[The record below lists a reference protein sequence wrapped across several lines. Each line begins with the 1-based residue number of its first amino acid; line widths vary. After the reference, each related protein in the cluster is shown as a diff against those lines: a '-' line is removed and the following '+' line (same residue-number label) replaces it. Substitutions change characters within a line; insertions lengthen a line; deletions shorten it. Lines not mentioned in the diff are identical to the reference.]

1 MKICIIVAMESE
13 YALLQKVL
21 ESGES
26 PKGLSISVFR
36 CGMGKVNAAITATE
50 VIAAEHPDLIISTG
64 VAGSTSHSVHTGDFV
79 VSSEIVFHDAWYGE
93 GNEYGQVQ
101 SLPPRFKA
109 PEGLVQK
116 AVELGAIPG
125 LIASG
130 DKFIEDSKDV
140 EFILSHFPDALAVD
154 MESGALAQT
163 CYLKGVPFI
172 SLRLISDG
180 NDDAH
185 MEAYLNFWKTAGEES
200 FRMVHSFLESLAKQ

>member
-1 MKICIIVAMESE
+1 MESE

-21 ESGES
+21 ESGEL
-26 PKGLSISVFR
+26 PKQHCISVFR

-50 VIAAEHPDLIISTG
+50 VIASHHPDLIISTG

-79 VSSEIVFHDAWYGE
+79 VSSEIAFHDAWYGM

-101 SLPPRFKA
+101 DLPARFTAPAQLVAKA
-109 PEGLVQK
+109 QS
-116 AVELGAIPG
+116 LGAIPG
-125 LIASG
+125 LISSG
-130 DKFIEDSKDV
+130 DKFIEDRKDV
-140 EFILSHFPDALAVD
+140 EFILGHFPDSLAVD

-163 CYLKGVPFI
+163 CYIKGVPFI

-185 MEAYLNFWKTAGEES
+185 MEAYLNFWKTAGDES
-200 FRMVHSFLESLAKQ
+200 FRMVKSFLEIL

>member
-21 ESGES
+21 ESGEL
-26 PKGLSISVFR
+26 PKQHTIKVFR

-50 VIAAEHPDLIISTG
+50 VIAAEKPDLVISTG
-64 VAGSTSHSVHTGDFV
+64 VAGSASHSVHTGDFV

-93 GNEYGQVQ
+93 GNLYGQVQ
-101 SLPPRFKA
+101 DLPARFSAPAELVAKA
-109 PEGLVQK
+109 QK
-116 AVELGAIPG
+116 LGAKPG

-140 EFILSHFPDALAVD
+140 EFILGHFPDALAVD
-154 MESGALAQT
+154 MESGALAQV
-163 CYLKGVPFI
+163 CYIKGVPFI

-185 MEAYLNFWKTAGEES
+185 MEAYLNFWRTAGDES
-200 FRMVHSFLESLAKQ
+200 FRMVKSFLETI

>member
-13 YALLQKVL
+13 YALMHKLLEAGGVPGHELVL
-21 ESGES
+21 E
-26 PKGLSISVFR
+26 R
-36 CGMGKVNAAITATE
+36 CGMGKVNAAVVATE
-50 VIAAEHPDLIISTG
+50 LIAREHPDLVISTG

-79 VSSEIVFHDAWYGE
+79 VSRQIVFHDAWYGE

-101 SLPPRFKA
+101 GLPARFSA
-109 PEGLVQK
+109 PEQLVQK
-116 AVELGAIPG
+116 AAKLGAIPG
-125 LIASG
+125 LITSG

-140 EFILSHFPDALAVD
+140 QFILSHFPDALAVD

-172 SLRLISDG
+172 SIRLISDG

-185 MEAYLNFWKTAGEES
+185 MEAYKNFWKTAGDES
-200 FRMVHSFLESLAKQ
+200 FRMVHSFLESI

>member
-1 MKICIIVAMESE
+1 MNICIIVAMESE

-21 ESGES
+21 ERGEL
-26 PKGLSISVFR
+26 PKEHSISVFR
-36 CGMGKVNAAITATE
+36 CGLGKVNAAITATE
-50 VIAAEHPDLIISTG
+50 VIAAEHPDLVISTG
-64 VAGSTSHSVHTGDFV
+64 VAGSTSHDIHTGDFV
-79 VSSEIVFHDAWYGE
+79 VSREIVYHDAWYGE

-101 SLPPRFKA
+101 SLPARFSA
-109 PEGLVQK
+109 PEQFVQK

-140 EFILSHFPDALAVD
+140 EFILSHFPEALAVD

-172 SLRLISDG
+172 SIRLISDG

-185 MEAYLNFWKTAGEES
+185 MEAYLNFWKTAGDES
-200 FRMVHSFLESLAKQ
+200 FRMVKSFLEVL

>member
-13 YALLQKVL
+13 YALVHKLLEAGGIPGHELVL
-21 ESGES
+21 E
-26 PKGLSISVFR
+26 R

-50 VIAAEHPDLIISTG
+50 VIAAQHPDLVISTG
-64 VAGSTSHSVHTGDFV
+64 VAGSTSHDVHTGDFV
-79 VSSEIVFHDAWYGE
+79 VSREIVFHDAWYGE
-93 GNEYGQVQ
+93 GNQYGQVQ
-101 SLPPRFKA
+101 DLPPRFKA
-109 PEGLVQK
+109 PEELVQK
-116 AVELGAIPG
+116 AVRLGAIPG
-125 LIASG
+125 LITSG

-172 SLRLISDG
+172 SIRLISDG

-185 MEAYLNFWKTAGEES
+185 MEAYLNFWKTAGDES
-200 FRMVHSFLESLAKQ
+200 FRMVHSFIESI

>member
-1 MKICIIVAMESE
+1 MRICIIVAMESE
-13 YALLQKVL
+13 YALMHKLL
-21 ESGES
+21 ESGGVPGHE
-26 PKGLSISVFR
+26 LVLER
-36 CGMGKVNAAITATE
+36 CGMGKVNAAVVATE
-50 VIAAEHPDLIISTG
+50 LIAREHPDLLISTG

-79 VSSEIVFHDAWYGE
+79 VSRQIVFHDAWYGE

-101 SLPPRFKA
+101 GLPARFSA
-109 PEGLVQK
+109 PEQFVQK
-116 AVELGAIPG
+116 AAELGAIPG

-140 EFILSHFPDALAVD
+140 DFILSHFPDALAVD

-185 MEAYLNFWKTAGEES
+185 MEAYKNFWQTAGAES
-200 FRMVHSFLESLAKQ
+200 FRMVHSFLESL

>member
-13 YALLQKVL
+13 YALMHKLL
-21 ESGES
+21 ESGGVPGHKLVLE
-26 PKGLSISVFR
+26 R
-36 CGMGKVNAAITATE
+36 CGMGKVNAAVVATE
-50 VIAAEHPDLIISTG
+50 LIAREHPDLLISTG

-79 VSSEIVFHDAWYGE
+79 VSREIVFHDAWYGE
-93 GNEYGQVQ
+93 GNQYGQVQ
-101 SLPPRFKA
+101 GLPARFSA
-109 PEGLVQK
+109 PEEYVQK
-116 AVELGAIPG
+116 AAALGAIPG

-140 EFILSHFPDALAVD
+140 EFILGHFPDALAVD

-163 CYLKGVPFI
+163 CYLKGVPFV

-185 MEAYLNFWKTAGEES
+185 MEAYKNFWQTAGSES
-200 FRMVHSFLESLAKQ
+200 FRMVHSFLESL

>member
-13 YALLQKVL
+13 YALVHKLLEAGGIPGHELVL
-21 ESGES
+21 E
-26 PKGLSISVFR
+26 R

-50 VIAAEHPDLIISTG
+50 VITAQHPDLVISTG
-64 VAGSTSHSVHTGDFV
+64 VAGSTSHDVQTGDFV
-79 VSSEIVFHDAWYGE
+79 VSREIVFHDAWYGE
-93 GNEYGQVQ
+93 GNQYGQVQ
-101 SLPPRFKA
+101 DLPARFSA
-109 PEGLVQK
+109 PEQLVQK
-116 AVELGAIPG
+116 AVALGAIPG
-125 LIASG
+125 LITSG

-172 SLRLISDG
+172 SIRLISDG

-185 MEAYLNFWKTAGEES
+185 MEAYLNFWKTAGDES
-200 FRMVHSFLESLAKQ
+200 FRMVHSFIESI

>member
-13 YALLQKVL
+13 YALMHKLL
-21 ESGES
+21 ESGGVPGHKLVLE
-26 PKGLSISVFR
+26 R
-36 CGMGKVNAAITATE
+36 CGMGKVNAAVVATE
-50 VIAAEHPDLIISTG
+50 LIAREHPDLLISTG

-79 VSSEIVFHDAWYGE
+79 VSREIVFHDAWYGE
-93 GNEYGQVQ
+93 GNLYGQVQ
-101 SLPPRFKA
+101 GLPARFSA
-109 PEGLVQK
+109 PEEYVQK
-116 AVELGAIPG
+116 AAALGAIPG

-140 EFILSHFPDALAVD
+140 EFILGHFPDALAVD

-163 CYLKGVPFI
+163 CYLKGVPFV

-185 MEAYLNFWKTAGEES
+185 MEAYKNFWQTAGSES
-200 FRMVHSFLESLAKQ
+200 FRMVHSFLESL

>member
-1 MKICIIVAMESE
+1 MESE

-21 ESGES
+21 ESGEL
-26 PKGLSISVFR
+26 PKQHCISVFR

-50 VIAAEHPDLIISTG
+50 VIASHHPDLIISTG

-79 VSSEIVFHDAWYGE
+79 VSSEIAFHDAWYGM

-101 SLPPRFKA
+101 DLPARFTAPAQLVAKA
-109 PEGLVQK
+109 QS
-116 AVELGAIPG
+116 LGAIPG
-125 LIASG
+125 LISSG
-130 DKFIEDSKDV
+130 DKFIEDRKDV
-140 EFILSHFPDALAVD
+140 EFILGHFPDSLAVD

-163 CYLKGVPFI
+163 CYIKGVPFI

-185 MEAYLNFWKTAGEES
+185 MEAYLNVWKTAGDES
-200 FRMVHSFLESLAKQ
+200 FRMVKSFLEIL

>member
-13 YALLQKVL
+13 YALMHKLLEAGGVPGHQLVL
-21 ESGES
+21 E
-26 PKGLSISVFR
+26 R
-36 CGMGKVNAAITATE
+36 CGMGKVNAAVVATE
-50 VIAAEHPDLIISTG
+50 LIAREHPDLVISTG

-79 VSSEIVFHDAWYGE
+79 VSREIVFHDAWYGE

-101 SLPPRFKA
+101 DLPARFSA
-109 PEGLVQK
+109 PEQLVQK
-116 AVELGAIPG
+116 AAKLGAIPG
-125 LIASG
+125 LITSG

-140 EFILSHFPDALAVD
+140 QFILSHFPDALAVD

-172 SLRLISDG
+172 SIRLISDG

-185 MEAYLNFWKTAGEES
+185 MEAYKNFWKTAGDES
-200 FRMVHSFLESLAKQ
+200 FRMVHSFLESI

>member
-13 YALLQKVL
+13 YALVHKLLEAGGIPGHELVL
-21 ESGES
+21 E
-26 PKGLSISVFR
+26 R

-50 VIAAEHPDLIISTG
+50 VIAAQHPDLVISTG
-64 VAGSTSHSVHTGDFV
+64 VAGSTSHDVHTGDFV
-79 VSSEIVFHDAWYGE
+79 VSREIVFHDAWYGE

-101 SLPPRFKA
+101 DLPPRFKA
-109 PEGLVQK
+109 PEELVQK
-116 AVELGAIPG
+116 AVRLGAIPG
-125 LIASG
+125 LITSG

-172 SLRLISDG
+172 SIRLISDG

-185 MEAYLNFWKTAGEES
+185 MEAYLNFWKTAGDES
-200 FRMVHSFLESLAKQ
+200 FRMVHSFLESI

>member
-1 MKICIIVAMESE
+1 MESE

-21 ESGES
+21 ESGEL
-26 PKGLSISVFR
+26 PKQHTIKVFR

-50 VIAAEHPDLIISTG
+50 VIAAEKPDLVISTG
-64 VAGSTSHSVHTGDFV
+64 VAGSASHSVYTGDFV

-93 GNEYGQVQ
+93 GNLYGQVQ
-101 SLPPRFKA
+101 DLPARFSAPAELVAKA
-109 PEGLVQK
+109 QK
-116 AVELGAIPG
+116 LGAKPG

-140 EFILSHFPDALAVD
+140 EFILGHFPDALAVD
-154 MESGALAQT
+154 MESGALAQV
-163 CYLKGVPFI
+163 CYIKGVPFI

-185 MEAYLNFWKTAGEES
+185 MEAYLNFWKTAGDES
-200 FRMVHSFLESLAKQ
+200 FRMVKSFLETI

>member
-13 YALLQKVL
+13 YALMHKLLEAGGVPGHELVL
-21 ESGES
+21 E
-26 PKGLSISVFR
+26 R
-36 CGMGKVNAAITATE
+36 CGMGKVNAAVVATE
-50 VIAAEHPDLIISTG
+50 LIAREHPDLVISTG

-79 VSSEIVFHDAWYGE
+79 VSREIVFHDAWYGE

-101 SLPPRFKA
+101 GLPARFSA
-109 PEGLVQK
+109 PSQLVQK
-116 AVELGAIPG
+116 AVALGAIPG

-140 EFILSHFPDALAVD
+140 EFILSHFSDAMAVD

-163 CYLKGVPFI
+163 CYLKGVPFV

-185 MEAYLNFWKTAGEES
+185 MEAYKNFWQTAGAES
-200 FRMVHSFLESLAKQ
+200 FRMVHSFLESL

>member
-21 ESGES
+21 ENGEM
-26 PKGLSISVFR
+26 PNGHNISVFR

-50 VIAAEHPDLIISTG
+50 VIAANHPDLIISTG
-64 VAGSTSHSVHTGDFV
+64 VAGSTSHDVHTGDFV
-79 VSSEIVFHDAWYGE
+79 VSREIVFHDAWYGT

-101 SLPPRFKA
+101 GLPARFKA
-109 PEGLVQK
+109 PSELVSK
-116 AVELGAIPG
+116 AQSLGAIPG
-125 LIASG
+125 LITSG
-130 DKFIEDSKDV
+130 DKFVEDSKDV
-140 EFILSHFPDALAVD
+140 AFIREHFPDSLAVD

-163 CYLKGVPFI
+163 CYIKKVPFI

-185 MEAYLNFWKTAGEES
+185 MEAYINFWKTAGDES
-200 FRMVHSFLESLAKQ
+200 FRMVKSFLESI

>member
-1 MKICIIVAMESE
+1 MRICIIVAMESE
-13 YALLQKVL
+13 YALMHKLLEAGGVPGHELVL
-21 ESGES
+21 E
-26 PKGLSISVFR
+26 R
-36 CGMGKVNAAITATE
+36 CGMGKVNAAVVATE
-50 VIAAEHPDLIISTG
+50 LIAREHPDLLISTG

-79 VSSEIVFHDAWYGE
+79 VSRQIVFHDAWYGE

-101 SLPPRFKA
+101 GLPARFSA
-109 PEGLVQK
+109 PEQFVQK
-116 AVELGAIPG
+116 AAELGAIPG

-140 EFILSHFPDALAVD
+140 DFILSHFPDALAVD

-185 MEAYLNFWKTAGEES
+185 MEAYKNFWQTAGAES
-200 FRMVHSFLESLAKQ
+200 FRMVHSFLESL

>member
-1 MKICIIVAMESE
+1 MNICIIVAMESE

-21 ESGES
+21 ESGEL
-26 PKGLSISVFR
+26 PKQHCISVFR

-50 VIAAEHPDLIISTG
+50 VIASHHPDLIISTG

-79 VSSEIVFHDAWYGE
+79 VSREIAFHDAWYGM

-101 SLPPRFKA
+101 DLPARFTAPAQLVAKA
-109 PEGLVQK
+109 QS
-116 AVELGAIPG
+116 LGAIPG
-125 LIASG
+125 LISSG
-130 DKFIEDSKDV
+130 DKFIEDRKDV
-140 EFILSHFPDALAVD
+140 EFILGHFPDSLAVD

-163 CYLKGVPFI
+163 CYIKGVPFI

-185 MEAYLNFWKTAGEES
+185 MEAYLNFWKTAGDES
-200 FRMVHSFLESLAKQ
+200 FRMVKSFLEIL

>member
-21 ESGES
+21 ESGEL
-26 PKGLSISVFR
+26 PKQHTIKVFR

-50 VIAAEHPDLIISTG
+50 VIAAEEPDLVISTG
-64 VAGSTSHSVHTGDFV
+64 VAGSASHGVHTGDFV

-93 GNEYGQVQ
+93 GNLYGQVQ
-101 SLPPRFKA
+101 DLPARFSAPAELVAKA
-109 PEGLVQK
+109 QK
-116 AVELGAIPG
+116 LGAKPG

-140 EFILSHFPDALAVD
+140 EFILGHFPDALAVD
-154 MESGALAQT
+154 MESGALAQV
-163 CYLKGVPFI
+163 CYIKGVPFI

-185 MEAYLNFWKTAGEES
+185 MEAYLNFWKTAGDES
-200 FRMVHSFLESLAKQ
+200 FRMVKSFLETI

>member
-1 MKICIIVAMESE
+1 MKISIIVAMESE

-21 ESGES
+21 ESGQLS
-26 PKGLSISVFR
+26 KDHSISVFR

-50 VIAAEHPDLIISTG
+50 VIAAQHPDLVISTG
-64 VAGSTSHSVHTGDFV
+64 VAGSTSHNVHTGDFV
-79 VSSEIVFHDAWYGE
+79 VSREIVFHDAWYGE

-101 SLPPRFKA
+101 DLPARFSA
-109 PEGLVQK
+109 PEQLVQK
-116 AVELGAIPG
+116 AAKLGAIPG
-125 LIASG
+125 LITSG

-140 EFILSHFPDALAVD
+140 QFILSHFPDALAVD

-172 SLRLISDG
+172 SIRLISDG

-185 MEAYLNFWKTAGEES
+185 MEAYKNFWKTAGDES
-200 FRMVHSFLESLAKQ
+200 FRMVHSFLESI

>member
-13 YALLQKVL
+13 YALMHKLLEAGGVPGHELVL
-21 ESGES
+21 E
-26 PKGLSISVFR
+26 R
-36 CGMGKVNAAITATE
+36 CGMGKVNAAVVATE
-50 VIAAEHPDLIISTG
+50 LIAREHPDLLISTG
-64 VAGSTSHSVHTGDFV
+64 VAGSTSHSIHTGDFV
-79 VSSEIVFHDAWYGE
+79 VSREIVFHDAWYGE

-101 SLPPRFKA
+101 DLPPRFSA
-109 PEGLVQK
+109 PAQLVQK
-116 AVELGAIPG
+116 AAELGAIPG

-163 CYLKGVPFI
+163 CYLKGVPFV

-185 MEAYLNFWKTAGEES
+185 MEAYKNFWQTAGAES
-200 FRMVHSFLESLAKQ
+200 FRMVHSFLESL

>member
-1 MKICIIVAMESE
+1 MESE

-21 ESGES
+21 ESGEL
-26 PKGLSISVFR
+26 PKQHCISVFR

-50 VIAAEHPDLIISTG
+50 VIASHHPDLIISTG

-79 VSSEIVFHDAWYGE
+79 VSSEIAFHDAWYGM

-101 SLPPRFKA
+101 DLPARFTAPAQLVAKA
-109 PEGLVQK
+109 QS
-116 AVELGAIPG
+116 LGAIPG
-125 LIASG
+125 LISSG
-130 DKFIEDSKDV
+130 DKFIEDRKDV
-140 EFILSHFPDALAVD
+140 EFILGHFPDSLAVD

-163 CYLKGVPFI
+163 CYIKGVPFI

-185 MEAYLNFWKTAGEES
+185 MEAYINFWKTAGDES
-200 FRMVHSFLESLAKQ
+200 FRMVKSFLESI

>member
-1 MKICIIVAMESE
+1 MNICIIVAMESE

-21 ESGES
+21 ESGEL
-26 PKGLSISVFR
+26 PKQHCISVFR

-50 VIAAEHPDLIISTG
+50 VIASHHPDLIISTG

-79 VSSEIVFHDAWYGE
+79 VSSEIAFHDAWYGM

-101 SLPPRFKA
+101 DLPARFTAPAQLVAKA
-109 PEGLVQK
+109 QS
-116 AVELGAIPG
+116 LGAIPG
-125 LIASG
+125 LISSG
-130 DKFIEDSKDV
+130 DKFIEDRKDV
-140 EFILSHFPDALAVD
+140 EFILGHFPDSLAVD

-163 CYLKGVPFI
+163 CYIKGVPFI

-185 MEAYLNFWKTAGEES
+185 MEAYLNFWKTAGDES
-200 FRMVHSFLESLAKQ
+200 FRMVKSFLEIL

>member
-21 ESGES
+21 ESGQL
-26 PKGLSISVFR
+26 PKQHSISVFR
-36 CGMGKVNAAITATE
+36 CGMGKVNAAITATR
-50 VIAAEHPDLIISTG
+50 VIAAEQPDLVISTG
-64 VAGSTSHSVHTGDFV
+64 VAGSTSHDVHTGDFV
-79 VSSEIVFHDAWYGE
+79 VSREIVYHDAWYGE

-101 SLPPRFKA
+101 DLPARFSA
-109 PEGLVQK
+109 PDQYVQK
-116 AVELGAIPG
+116 AVGLGAIPG

-140 EFILSHFPDALAVD
+140 EFILNHFPDALAVD

-163 CYLKGVPFI
+163 CYLNGVPFI
-172 SLRLISDG
+172 SIRLISDG

-185 MEAYLNFWKTAGEES
+185 MEAYLNFWKTAGDES
-200 FRMVHSFLESLAKQ
+200 FRMVHSFIESI

>member
-13 YALLQKVL
+13 YALVHKLLEAGGIPGHELVL
-21 ESGES
+21 E
-26 PKGLSISVFR
+26 R

-50 VIAAEHPDLIISTG
+50 VIAAEHPDLVISTG
-64 VAGSTSHSVHTGDFV
+64 VAGSTSHDVHTGDFV
-79 VSSEIVFHDAWYGE
+79 VSREIVFHDAWYGE

-109 PEGLVQK
+109 PEELVQK
-116 AVELGAIPG
+116 AVRLGAIPG
-125 LIASG
+125 LITSG

-172 SLRLISDG
+172 SIRLISDG

-185 MEAYLNFWKTAGEES
+185 MEAYLNFWKTAGDES
-200 FRMVHSFLESLAKQ
+200 FRMVHSFIESI

>member
-1 MKICIIVAMESE
+1 MESE

-21 ESGES
+21 ESGEL
-26 PKGLSISVFR
+26 PKQHTIKVFR

-50 VIAAEHPDLIISTG
+50 VIAAEKPDLVISTG
-64 VAGSTSHSVHTGDFV
+64 VAGSASHNVHTGDFV

-93 GNEYGQVQ
+93 GNLYGQVQ
-101 SLPPRFKA
+101 DLPARFSAPAELVAKA
-109 PEGLVQK
+109 QK
-116 AVELGAIPG
+116 LGAKPG

-140 EFILSHFPDALAVD
+140 EFILGHFPDALAVD
-154 MESGALAQT
+154 MESGALAQV
-163 CYLKGVPFI
+163 CYIKGVPFI

-185 MEAYLNFWKTAGEES
+185 MEAYLNFWKTAGDES
-200 FRMVHSFLESLAKQ
+200 FRMVKSFLETI